1 MLNLLW
7 FLLPVAAAAG
17 WFAARRSGA
26 ARPEA
31 FWDYAS
37 NFHEGLNVLLNERHG
52 SPTDLFDSLSD
63 TDRDTADTHIALGN
77 LYRRRGD
84 VERAILLHE
93 SLLEKAELGDEVHA
107 SARLALAHDYSSA
120 GLLDRSEKALRDLIE
135 SGHRKGDAYKS
146 LLQLHERERD
156 WGQAI
161 SVAEDYQRETGD
173 GNSALV
179 AHYYCELS
187 AKASE
192 DGYTEEAR
200 TLLDKALSN
209 DPESARANIMIAEL
223 ALASGDAQT
232 AIDRYARVEQQRPD
246 LMPETIEQRFEAL
259 CSSEDTSQLHAFV
272 KHIRNQRNAYSVVRK
287 TRDVIEQIDGR
298 DAADKFFKQQV
309 LQRPSLKG
317 LRDWVSD
324 QVPLS
329 RPGEREKVQVILQL
343 LDQVTE
349 DKPTYQCSHCGFQG
363 NVLHWRCPSCGT
375 WDSVRTI
382 IGVEGE

>member
-1 MLNLLW
+1 M
-7 FLLPVAAAAG
+7 
-17 WFAARRSGA
+17 
-26 ARPEA
+26 
-31 FWDYAS
+31 
-37 NFHEGLNVLLNERHG
+37 
-52 SPTDLFDSLSD
+52 
-63 TDRDTADTHIALGN
+63 
-77 LYRRRGD
+77 
-84 VERAILLHE
+84 
-93 SLLEKAELGDEVHA
+93 
-107 SARLALAHDYSSA
+107 
-120 GLLDRSEKALRDLIE
+120 
-135 SGHRKGDAYKS
+135 
-146 LLQLHERERD
+146 LQLHERERD

-173 GNSALV
+173 ANSALV

-187 AKASE
+187 AKASD
-192 DGYTEEAR
+192 DGYREEAR
-200 TLLDKALSN
+200 TLLDKALSS
-209 DPESARANIMIAEL
+209 DPQSARANIMIAEL

-232 AIDRYARVEQQRPD
+232 AIDRYARVEQLRPD
-246 LMPETIEQRFEAL
+246 LMPETIEQRFDAL
-259 CSSEDTSQLHAFV
+259 CSSEDTTQLHTFV

-298 DAADKFFKQQV
+298 DAADKFFKAQV
-309 LQRPSLKG
+309 LKRPSLKG

>member
-17 WFAARRSGA
+17 WIAARRSGA
-26 ARPEA
+26 SRPDE
-31 FWDYAS
+31 FWDYTS
-37 NFHEGLNVLLNERHG
+37 NFHEGLNVLLNERDG
-52 SPTDLFDSLSD
+52 SPSELFDSLSD

-84 VERAILLHE
+84 VERAIVLHE
-93 SLLEKAELGDEVHA
+93 SLLDKPELGDEVHA
-107 SARLALAHDYSSA
+107 AARLALAHDYGSA
-120 GLLDRSEKALRDLIE
+120 GLLDRSEKALRELIE
-135 SGHRKGDAYKS
+135 TGHRKSDAYNS

-161 SVAEDYQRETGD
+161 AVADEYQRETGE
-173 GNSALV
+173 GNPQLL

-187 AKASE
+187 AKASS
-192 DGYTEEAR
+192 DGYSDEAR
-200 TLLDKALSN
+200 TLLDKALAS
-209 DPESARANIMIAEL
+209 DPGCARASIMIAEL
-223 ALASGDAQT
+223 AMAAGDPQT
-232 AIDRYARVEQQRPD
+232 AIERYELVEQQRAE
-246 LMPETIEQRFEAL
+246 LMPEIIEQRFAAL
-259 CSSEDTSQLHAFV
+259 NASDDPTQLTAFV
-272 KHIRNQRNAYSVVRK
+272 DHVRSQRNAYSVVRK
-287 TRDVIEQIDGR
+287 TRDEIEKIHGAA
-298 DAADKFFKQQV
+298 AADKFFKAQV
-309 LQRPSLKG
+309 LTRPSLKG

-329 RPGEREKVQVILQL
+329 RPGEREKVQVILDL